1 MSCKWTSSTSRWADH
16 LWSAFGRLSVSV
28 NRRGASPSLPYALAQ
43 VLLHQLQRSPLF
55 FSPQRR
61 SSGQM
66 EKITD
71 KIAAL
76 PPNENY
82 FSLEF
87 FPPKTQMVGYPR
99 TLLTFL
105 KTRPVTNDDL
115 NIVGLFQST
124 GSFRAHVT
132 STTSLVRYR
141 HLGSRWK
148 HGR

>member
-61 SSGQM
+61 SSGQDG
-66 EKITD
+66 KD
-71 KIAAL
+71 HRQDCGIAAKRKLLFSRVL
-76 PPNENY
+76 PSQDADGGVSPH
-82 FSLEF
+82 F
-87 FPPKTQMVGYPR
+87 
-99 TLLTFL
+99 LTFL